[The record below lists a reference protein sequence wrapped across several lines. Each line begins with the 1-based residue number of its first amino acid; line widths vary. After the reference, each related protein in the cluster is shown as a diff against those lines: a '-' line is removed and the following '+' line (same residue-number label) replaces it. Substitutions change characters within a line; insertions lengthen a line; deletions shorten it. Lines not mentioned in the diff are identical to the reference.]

1 VGGWWLLCTGTGKNL
16 EHSTQ
21 VQLLIMTKYHVSAD
35 IGGTFTDIVIEP
47 SDGPV
52 FVNKVP
58 TTRENPAL
66 GVINGIKDVVPD
78 LADVEY
84 FVHGTTV
91 GLNAF
96 LERRGERVLL
106 VATAGAGDSYVI
118 ARGNRN
124 ALYDLRYSKPA
135 QLVPRRDVHEVR
147 GRLAWDGSEIE
158 PLNEADFQPI
168 IYKVKAEGINA
179 VAVCL
184 LHSYAYPAHEVRA
197 REILK
202 AALPGVSIS
211 LSHDVAREWREYE
224 RASSAVMNAYVAPV
238 VERYLLSL
246 QEQLR
251 ERGMQ
256 AGVHIMQSSGGV
268 TTADTAREKPVFT
281 LLSGPV
287 GGTIAGASLAKRASR
302 PNLLCV
308 DMGGTSF
315 DLSLVVD
322 GEASTTLETELEGLP
337 LLMSIVDIQT
347 IGTGGGSVAWLDN
360 DAVRVGPRSAGSVPG
375 PACYGNGGTEPTVTD
390 ANLYLGRL
398 GAKSL
403 LSGEMSLDTAA
414 AATAIESLAQRAG
427 MEPVVFAEGILA
439 ISNAAMAD
447 AMRTITVSEGVD
459 PRDFTLVAFGG
470 AGPMAAVFLAEELDI
485 REVLIPRFPGTFS
498 AWGMLQT
505 DLRHD
510 LTLSFFRPSTGVS
523 AEELEGLFAELA
535 TEGREAVMEDGI
547 SGDRVSFLRS
557 ADMRYS
563 GQEYTI
569 NIALPS
575 ELDIDALSTRFHE
588 THKQRHGHS
597 SPGAPIEFVN
607 LRLAAI
613 GAIGKY
619 DEHPHKVTG
628 DGSDAVTGQREA
640 VFRGATLGTQV
651 LRRDRLPVGYQ
662 AFGPAIIEEQSAT
675 TVLPDGWQLWV
686 DEESNLI
693 LTRGT
698 AA

>member
-1 VGGWWLLCTGTGKNL
+1 
-16 EHSTQ
+16 
-21 VQLLIMTKYHVSAD
+21 MTKYHVSAD

-66 GVINGIKDVVPD
+66 GVINGITDAVPN
-78 LADVEY
+78 LADIEY

-106 VATAGAGDSYVI
+106 IATAGAGDSYVI

-124 ALYDLRYSKPA
+124 ALYDLRYSKPD
-135 QLVPRRDVHEVR
+135 QLVRRRDVHEVR
-147 GRLAWDGSEIE
+147 GRLSWDGSELE
-158 PLNEADFQPI
+158 ALNEADFQPI
-168 IYKVKAEGINA
+168 IDKVRSEKINA
-179 VAVCL
+179 VAVCF
-184 LHSYAYPAHEVRA
+184 LHSYAYPVHELRA
-197 REILK
+197 REILR
-202 AALPGVSIS
+202 AALPDVSVS

-224 RASSAVMNAYVAPV
+224 RASSAIMNAYVAPV

-251 ERGMQ
+251 TRGMQ

-268 TTADTAREKPVFT
+268 TTADTARQKPVFT

-287 GGTIAGASLAKRASR
+287 GGTIAGASLAKRVNR

-337 LLMSIVDIQT
+337 LLMSIVDIRT

-360 DAVRVGPRSAGSVPG
+360 AAVRVGPRSAGSVPG

-403 LSGEMSLDTAA
+403 LSGDMSLDANAA
-414 AATAIESLAQRAG
+414 AAAIEELARQAG
-427 MEPVVFAEGILA
+427 MQAIPFAEGILA

-485 REVLIPRFPGTFS
+485 GEVLIPRFPGTFS

-510 LTLSFFRPSTGVS
+510 LTLSFFRAAVAVTPD
-523 AEELEGLFAELA
+523 ELAGLFAELEA
-535 TEGREAVMEDGI
+535 EGTELVVAQGVTR
-547 SGDRVSFLRS
+547 DRVSFLRS

-569 NIALPS
+569 NIALP
-575 ELDIDALSTRFHE
+575 EALDIEALSTSFHD

-613 GAIGKY
+613 GAINKY
-619 DEHPHKVTG
+619 DEHPHTVTG
-628 DGSDAVTGQREA
+628 DGSDAVIGQRDA
-640 VFRGATLGTQV
+640 VFRGGRLNAPV
-651 LRRDRLPVGYQ
+651 LRRDRLPPGYQ
-662 AFGPAIIEEQSAT
+662 LSGPAIIEEQSAT
-675 TVLPDGWQLWV
+675 TVIPDSWHLQV
-686 DEESNLI
+686 DEECNLI
-693 LTRGT
+693 LTRGEQS
-698 AA
+698 

>member
-1 VGGWWLLCTGTGKNL
+1 
-16 EHSTQ
+16 
-21 VQLLIMTKYHVSAD
+21 MTKYHVSAD
-35 IGGTFTDIVIEP
+35 IGGTFTDIVVEP

-58 TTRENPAL
+58 TTRDNPAM
-66 GVINGIKDVVPD
+66 GVINGICAALPD
-78 LADVEY
+78 LADIDY

-106 VATAGAGDSYVI
+106 VATAGAGDSFVI

-124 ALYDLRYSKPA
+124 SLYDLCYSKPA

-147 GRLAWDGSEIE
+147 GRLAWDGNEIE
-158 PLNEADFQPI
+158 QLNESDFVPI
-168 IYKVKAEGINA
+168 IDKVKAEGINA

-184 LHSYAYPAHEVRA
+184 LHSYAYPAHELRA

-202 AALPGVSIS
+202 ASLPDVSVS
-211 LSHDVAREWREYE
+211 LSHDIAREWREYE

-251 ERGMQ
+251 ERGMR

-268 TTADTAREKPVFT
+268 TTAETAREKPVYT

-287 GGTIAGASLAKRASR
+287 GGTIAGAALAQRCGR

-347 IGTGGGSVAWLDN
+347 IGTGGGSIAWMDN
-360 DAVRVGPRSAGSVPG
+360 AAVRVGPHSAGSVPG
-375 PACYGNGGTEPTVTD
+375 PACYGNGGTQPTVTD

-398 GAKSL
+398 GAASL
-403 LSGEMSLDTAA
+403 LSGEMALDAGAA
-414 AATAIESLAQRAG
+414 AAAIEELAQQAS
-427 MEPVVFAEGILA
+427 MEAVAFAEGILA

-447 AMRTITVSEGVD
+447 AMRTITIKEGVD

-485 REVLIPRFPGTFS
+485 GEVLIPRFPGTFS

-510 LTLSFFRPSTGVS
+510 LTTSFFRAVAGV
-523 AEELEGLFAELA
+523 EPDELEKQFAGLES
-535 TEGREAVMEDGI
+535 EGRVAVVQEGI
-547 SGDRVSFLRS
+547 SEERVSFKRS
-557 ADMRYS
+557 ADMRYT

-569 NIALPS
+569 NLSLPDQLDMAALT
-575 ELDIDALSTRFHE
+575 EAFHAA
-588 THKQRHGHS
+588 HRQRYGHA

-607 LRLAAI
+607 LRVAAI
-613 GAIGKY
+613 GKVGKY
-619 DEHPHKVTG
+619 AEHPHVAG
-628 DGSDAVTGQREA
+628 EDGGDAVGGERQA
-640 VFRGATLGTQV
+640 VFRGAQSRTPV
-651 LRRDRLPVGYQ
+651 LLRDRMPPGYQ
-662 AFGPAIIEEQSAT
+662 LSGPAIIEEQSAT
-675 TVLPDGWQLWV
+675 TVVPDDWDISV
-686 DEESNLI
+686 DDDSNII
-693 LTRGT
+693 LTRGGT
-698 AA
+698 A

>member
-1 VGGWWLLCTGTGKNL
+1 
-16 EHSTQ
+16 
-21 VQLLIMTKYHVSAD
+21 MTKYHVSAD

-124 ALYDLRYSKPA
+124 ALYDLRYNKPA

>member
-1 VGGWWLLCTGTGKNL
+1 
-16 EHSTQ
+16 
-21 VQLLIMTKYHVSAD
+21 MTKYHVSAD

-47 SDGPV
+47 SDAPV

-66 GVINGIKDVVPD
+66 GVINGIKDVIPD

-106 VATAGAGDSYVI
+106 VASAGAGDSYVI
-118 ARGNRN
+118 ARGNRD
-124 ALYDLRYSKPA
+124 ALYDLRYNKPQ

-147 GRLAWDGSEIE
+147 GRLGWDGREIE
-158 PLNEADFQPI
+158 PLNEADFEPVI
-168 IYKVKAEGINA
+168 SKVKAEGINA

-184 LHSYAYPAHEVRA
+184 LHSYAYPDHELKA
-197 REILK
+197 REILR

-211 LSHDVAREWREYE
+211 LSHEVAREWREYE
-224 RASSAVMNAYVAPV
+224 RSSSAVMNAYVAPV

-246 QEQLR
+246 QEQLH
-251 ERGMQ
+251 ERGMG

-287 GGTIAGASLAKRASR
+287 GGSIAGAALAQRTNR

-322 GEASTTLETELEGLP
+322 GEANTALETELEGLP
-337 LLMSIVDIQT
+337 LLMSIVDIRT
-347 IGTGGGSVAWLDN
+347 IGTGGGSVAWLDSG
-360 DAVRVGPRSAGSVPG
+360 AVRVGPRSAGSVPG

-403 LSGEMSLDTAA
+403 LSGEMSLDESATNTAM
-414 AATAIESLAQRAG
+414 EGLAEQAG
-427 MEPVVFAEGILA
+427 MQPVAFAEGILA

-459 PRDFTLVAFGG
+459 PREFTLVAFGG

-485 REVLIPRFPGTFS
+485 GEVLIPRFPGTFS

-510 LTLSFFRPSTGVS
+510 RTASFFRS
-523 AEELEGLFAELA
+523 ASEVNKAELA
-535 TEGREAVMEDGI
+535 DLFRTLEEEGREAVVQEGI
-547 SGDRVSFLRS
+547 DPSAISYLRS

-569 NIALPS
+569 NISMPDN
-575 ELDIDALSTRFHE
+575 LDIEALSARFHE
-588 THKQRHGHS
+588 THEQRHGHA

-613 GAIGKY
+613 GAINKY
-619 DEHPHKVTG
+619 GEHKVEVTG
-628 DGSDAVTGQREA
+628 DGSDAYIGEREA
-640 VFRGATLGTQV
+640 VFRGAKLKTPI
-651 LRRDRLPVGYQ
+651 LRRDRMPIGFQ
-662 AFGPAIIEEQSAT
+662 ASGPAIIEEQSAT
-675 TVLPDGWQLWV
+675 TIMPDGWLLTV
-686 DEESNLI
+686 DDDSNLL
-693 LTRGT
+693 LTRGQT
-698 AA
+698 A

>member
-1 VGGWWLLCTGTGKNL
+1 
-16 EHSTQ
+16 
-21 VQLLIMTKYHVSAD
+21 MTKYHVSAD

>member
-1 VGGWWLLCTGTGKNL
+1 
-16 EHSTQ
+16 
-21 VQLLIMTKYHVSAD
+21 MTKYHVSAD

-58 TTRENPAL
+58 TTRENPAM
-66 GVINGIKDVVPD
+66 GVLNGICAVVPN
-78 LADVEY
+78 LADIEY

-124 ALYDLRYSKPA
+124 SLYDLRYRKPS
-135 QLVPRRDVHEVR
+135 QLVTRRDVHEVR
-147 GRLAWDGSEIE
+147 GRLAWDGREIE
-158 PLNEADFQPI
+158 PLNEADFAPI
-168 IYKVKAEGINA
+168 IDKVKAEGINA

-184 LHSYAYPAHEVRA
+184 LHSYAYPAHELRA

-202 AALPGVSIS
+202 AALPGVSVS
-211 LSHDVAREWREYE
+211 LSHDIAREWREYE

-246 QEQLR
+246 QEELR
-251 ERGMQ
+251 ERGMH

-268 TTADTAREKPVFT
+268 TTADTAREKPVYT

-287 GGTIAGASLAKRASR
+287 GGTIAGAALSQRCGR

-347 IGTGGGSVAWLDN
+347 IGTGGGSIAWMDN
-360 DAVRVGPRSAGSVPG
+360 AAVRVGPHSAGSVPG
-375 PACYGNGGTEPTVTD
+375 PACYGNGGTQPTVTD

-398 GAKSL
+398 GAQSL
-403 LSGEMSLDTAA
+403 LSGDMSLDADAA
-414 AATAIESLAQRAG
+414 AAALEGLAGQAG
-427 MEPVVFAEGILA
+427 MEAVAFAEGILA

-447 AMRTITVSEGVD
+447 AMRTITVKEGVD

-485 REVLIPRFPGTFS
+485 GEVLIPRFPGTFS

-510 LTLSFFRPSTGVS
+510 LTASFFRAAAGVEL
-523 AEELEGLFAELA
+523 AELEEHFTGLED
-535 TEGREAVMEDGI
+535 EGRDAVVQEGI
-547 SGDRVSFLRS
+547 PKERVSFQRS
-557 ADMRYS
+557 ADMRYT

-569 NIALPS
+569 NLALPAS
-575 ELDIDALSTRFHE
+575 LDMASLADGFHAA
-588 THKQRHGHS
+588 HKQRYGHA

-607 LRLAAI
+607 LRVAAI
-613 GAIGKY
+613 GEIGKY
-619 DEHPHKVTG
+619 PEHAHVASG
-628 DGSDAVTGQREA
+628 DGDDAVGGERQA
-640 VFRGATLGTQV
+640 VFRGARSKTPV
-651 LRRDRLPVGYQ
+651 LLRDRMPPGYQ
-662 AFGPAIIEEQSAT
+662 LNGPAIIEEQSAT
-675 TVLPDGWQLWV
+675 TVVPDGWQITV
-686 DEESNLI
+686 DDDSNLI
-693 LTRGT
+693 LTRGG

>member
-1 VGGWWLLCTGTGKNL
+1 
-16 EHSTQ
+16 
-21 VQLLIMTKYHVSAD
+21 MTKYHVSAD

-78 LADVEY
+78 LADIEY

-118 ARGNRN
+118 ARGNRD

-147 GRLAWDGSEIE
+147 GRLAWDGREIE

-168 IYKVKAEGINA
+168 IDKVKAENIHA

-197 REILK
+197 REILG

-251 ERGMQ
+251 ERGMR

-287 GGTIAGASLAKRASR
+287 GGTIAGASLAKRAKR

-398 GAKSL
+398 GARSL
-403 LSGEMSLDTAA
+403 LSGEMSLDA
-414 AATAIESLAQRAG
+414 AATGAAIESLAQRAG
-427 MEPVVFAEGILA
+427 MQPVPFAEGILA

-505 DLRHD
+505 DLRSD
-510 LTLSFFRPSTGVS
+510 LTLSFFRPAASVVP
-523 AEELEGLFAELA
+523 EELEGLFADLA
-535 TEGREAVMEDGI
+535 AEGRDAVMQEGI
-547 SGDRVSFLRS
+547 SADCISFLRS

-569 NIALPS
+569 NIALPD
-575 ELDIDALSTRFHE
+575 ELDIAALSTRFHDS
-588 THKQRHGHS
+588 HKQRHGHS
-597 SPGAPIEFVN
+597 SPEAPIEFVN

-613 GAIGKY
+613 GAIAKY
-619 DEHPHKVTG
+619 DEHPHTVTG
-628 DGSDAVTGQREA
+628 DGRDAVIGRREA
-640 VFRGATLGTQV
+640 VFRGVTLGTQV

-662 AFGPAIIEEQSAT
+662 ATGPAIIEEQSAT
-675 TVLPDGWQLWV
+675 TVLPDGWQLRV

-693 LTRGT
+693 LTRGIP
-698 AA
+698 A

>member
-1 VGGWWLLCTGTGKNL
+1 
-16 EHSTQ
+16 
-21 VQLLIMTKYHVSAD
+21 MTKYHVSAD

-47 SDGPV
+47 SDAPV

-66 GVINGIKDVVPD
+66 GVINGIKDVIPD

-106 VATAGAGDSYVI
+106 VASAGAGDSYVI
-118 ARGNRN
+118 ARGNRD

-147 GRLAWDGSEIE
+147 GRLGWDGREIE
-158 PLNEADFQPI
+158 PLNADDFAPI
-168 IYKVKAEGINA
+168 IEKVRAEGINA

-184 LHSYAYPAHEVRA
+184 LHSYAYPSHELQA
-197 REILK
+197 KEILRD
-202 AALPGVSIS
+202 ALPGVSIS
-211 LSHDVAREWREYE
+211 LSHEVAREWREYE
-224 RASSAVMNAYVAPV
+224 RSSSAVMNAYVAPV

-246 QEQLR
+246 QEQLK
-251 ERGMQ
+251 ERGMT

-287 GGTIAGASLAKRASR
+287 GGSISGAALAKRTNR

-322 GEASTTLETELEGLP
+322 GEANTALETELEGLP
-337 LLMSIVDIQT
+337 LLMSIVDIRT
-347 IGTGGGSVAWLDN
+347 IGTGGGSVAWLDGE
-360 DAVRVGPRSAGSVPG
+360 AVRVGPRSAGSVPG

-390 ANLYLGRL
+390 ANLYLRRL
-398 GAKSL
+398 GAQSL
-403 LSGEMSLDTAA
+403 LSGEMSLDVE
-414 AATAIESLAQRAG
+414 ATNSAMETLSSQAG
-427 MEPVVFAEGILA
+427 MDPTAFAEGILA

-459 PRDFTLVAFGG
+459 PREFTLVAFGG

-510 LTLSFFRPSTGVS
+510 RTSNFFRSAADVS
-523 AEELEGLFAELA
+523 PEELGKLFVELEAEGQAA
-535 TEGREAVMEDGI
+535 VIQEGIDASAI
-547 SGDRVSFLRS
+547 SFVRS

-569 NIALPS
+569 NISMPQDLS
-575 ELDIDALSTRFHE
+575 IEALSDSFHRVHE
-588 THKQRHGHS
+588 QRHGHS

-613 GAIGKY
+613 GELNKY
-619 DEHPHKVTG
+619 DEQKVVVDG
-628 DGSDAVTGQREA
+628 DGSDAAIGERVAVLRGKELVTPI
-640 VFRGATLGTQV
+640 
-651 LRRDRLPVGYQ
+651 LRRDRMPIGFSF
-662 AFGPAIIEEQSAT
+662 AGPAIIEEQSAT
-675 TVLPDGWQLWV
+675 TIIPDGWTLTV
-686 DEESNLI
+686 DNDSNLL
-693 LTRGT
+693 LTQG
-698 AA
+698 A

>member
-1 VGGWWLLCTGTGKNL
+1 
-16 EHSTQ
+16 
-21 VQLLIMTKYHVSAD
+21 MTKYHVSAD

-147 GRLAWDGSEIE
+147 GRLAWDGREIE

-168 IYKVKAEGINA
+168 IDKVKAEQINA

-184 LHSYAYPAHEVRA
+184 LHSYAYPVHEVRA
-197 REILK
+197 REILR

-251 ERGMQ
+251 ERGMR

-287 GGTIAGASLAKRASR
+287 GGTIAGASLAKRAGR

-347 IGTGGGSVAWLDN
+347 IGTGGGSVAWLDD

-403 LSGEMSLDTAA
+403 LSGEMSLDAA
-414 AATAIESLAQRAG
+414 AASEAIESLARRAG
-427 MEPVVFAEGILA
+427 MEPPAFAEGILA

-510 LTLSFFRPSTGVS
+510 LTLSFFRPAATVTP
-523 AEELEGLFAELA
+523 EELESLFAELE
-535 TEGREAVMEDGI
+535 TEGREAVEQEGI

-569 NIALPS
+569 NIALPA
-575 ELDIDALSTRFHE
+575 ELDIAALSARFHD

-597 SPGAPIEFVN
+597 SPEAPIEFVN

-619 DEHPHKVTG
+619 DEHPHTVTG
-628 DGSDAVTGQREA
+628 DGSDAVIGQREA
-640 VFRGATLGTQV
+640 VFRGATLGTQI
-651 LRRDRLPVGYQ
+651 LRRDRLPVGYELT
-662 AFGPAIIEEQSAT
+662 GPAIIEEQSAT
-675 TVLPDGWQLWV
+675 TVLPDGWQLRV

-693 LTRGT
+693 LTRG
-698 AA
+698 AAA